1 MTIGDLIK
9 AAIESV
15 AYSLCLPYFTMLL
28 LRRWW
33 CAGRGPRAG
42 CGAGR
47 CSCTELAAAALASD
61 PRRHQS
67 WRHQPTISNQQES
80 VTCQVSRVTCHTR
93 AVSPSSLPWW
103 RSTPRPSTACCP
115 ASTADSSSPKLRPVT
130 VNVRRK
136 GRTM

>member
-9 AAIESV
+9 AAIKSV

-28 LRRWW
+28 LRRQW
-33 CAGRGPRAG
+33 CAGRGLAAGRAAAPVWNWWPPPSRQILAVTRAG
-42 CGAGR
+42 DT
-47 CSCTELAAAALASD
+47 SQ
-61 PRRHQS
+61 QS
-67 WRHQPTISNQQES
+67 AINKR
-80 VTCQVSRVTCHTR
+80 VSRVTCHTR